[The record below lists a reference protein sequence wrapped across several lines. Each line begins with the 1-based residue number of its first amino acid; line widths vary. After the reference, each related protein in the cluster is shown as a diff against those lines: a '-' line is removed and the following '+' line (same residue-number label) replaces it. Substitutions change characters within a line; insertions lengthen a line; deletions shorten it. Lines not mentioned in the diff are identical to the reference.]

1 MRRSSR
7 VPSSQRLRH
16 RAARR
21 SIWSA
26 VRPKNS
32 LRKRE
37 DRRMSK
43 SFIVA
48 SAKLTNAVGLHAR
61 PSVKLTQLAKS
72 FASNLEVALAPD
84 GPWLDAK
91 SPVKIMRVKA
101 SRGTM
106 LHFRA
111 RGADAAAAVASVIQ
125 LVERR
130 FDEEDEVPVEN
141 ARG

>member
-1 MRRSSR
+1 M
-7 VPSSQRLRH
+7 P
-16 RAARR
+16 
-21 SIWSA
+21 
-26 VRPKNS
+26 NS
-32 LRKRE
+32 
-37 DRRMSK
+37 
-43 SFIVA
+43 FVVA

-101 SRGTM
+101 SKGTV

-111 RGADAAAAVASVIQ
+111 RGTDAAAAVASAIQ

-130 FDEEDEVPVEN
+130 FDEADEAPVEN